1 MIRAINASVRH
12 QLRLAF
18 AIVIA
23 ISFLSTGLA
32 IWRLQTLSGDTR
44 ALTEQP
50 LLKKRLISKWLLNMS
65 VGAKRTQIQ

>member
-1 MIRAINASVRH
+1 MWQYLLSLCSSCSGANVIRAVNASVRH

-18 AIVIA
+18 AIIIA

-44 ALTEQP
+44 ALTKQP
-50 LLKKRLISKWLLNMS
+50 LLKS
-65 VGAKRTQIQ
+65 G